1 LNVALDVTSPESF
14 CKEEIDWNAD
24 AVVKD
29 QAAIAVYANSQ
40 GEIVLHQ
47 RDTLGEEA
55 IIFVDPVHAEA
66 IANAILSAAGIEARK
81 EPMTAAEQRNGSM
94 TPLRLVEASS

>member
-1 LNVALDVTSPESF
+1 MAHVASSESF
-14 CKEEIDWNAD
+14 CNEEISWDD

-29 QAAIAVYANSQ
+29 QAAIAIYTNEH
-40 GEIVLHQ
+40 GELVIHQ
-47 RDTLGEEA
+47 RDTLGAEN

-81 EPMTAAEQRNGSM
+81 DPMTAAEQRNGSM